1 MFEDLAQLDKL
12 TAGTTSL
19 AYRGIHG
26 EYVLSN
32 QKEVDRYR
40 VCSGDNST
48 EFGTFD
54 KPGVPYEPW
63 HGFIAVSKDV
73 DYTPTINCTMFVFS

>member
-1 MFEDLAQLDKL
+1 MFEALAQL
-12 TAGTTSL
+12 GTTTAL